1 MTTSREGRDVK
12 ASHRWS
18 RSAGLVL
25 VVLGL
30 AAPAARATDITN
42 PAQHPAPIDVTIDGQ
57 VYRDG
62 ADTLPGYDD
71 YACTPIPNVQ
81 YDFADDEIQYYD
93 GDGNLITT
101 AHWTEWDRISSY
113 QTWAAQQHA
122 GTPSNTTTTGSG
134 TSTPAPTSTTTTS
147 AGTSAPAATSQ
158 AGAGTGTAAPA
169 ATSQAGAGAT
179 TKTTNSVAKTKGATT
194 KTTSAAT
201 SPATKTTSAT
211 RKTTRSA
218 AAHGTTTTTAGT
230 PKEATS
236 SHAKKGGTST
246 ASIVKHGT
254 ANRHAATAAPTTAAD
269 TSAGATSA
277 APAAAAGAASTAR
290 GTAAP
295 AATPGAGGA
304 PKYKLVSD
312 TGAGGVGDTRPVG
325 VGILVAIFALAGV
338 VFLFGSAKRRAF
350 SRRTQHL

>member
-1 MTTSREGRDVK
+1 MTTQREGRDVK
-12 ASHRWS
+12 AFHRRL

-122 GTPSNTTTTGSG
+122 GTPSNTTATGSG
-134 TSTPAPTSTTTTS
+134 TATPAPTSTTTTS
-147 AGTSAPAATSQ
+147 AGASAPVAAGPTTTGAGTSAPATTSPTTT
-158 AGAGTGTAAPA
+158 GA
-169 ATSQAGAGAT
+169 S
-179 TKTTNSVAKTKGATT
+179 TKTINSAAKTKSTAT

-201 SPATKTTSAT
+201 SPAAETQSAT
-211 RKTTRSA
+211 RKTTRSTA
-218 AAHGTTTTTAGT
+218 THGTTSTTTAGT
-230 PKEATS
+230 PKTAAS
-236 SHAKKGGTST
+236 SHARKGGAST
-246 ASIVKHGT
+246 AAAAKHGT
-254 ANRHAATAAPTTAAD
+254 AAKSHAATAAPTTAAAPP
-269 TSAGATSA
+269 SAA
-277 APAAAAGAASTAR
+277 APATTAQ

-295 AATPGAGGA
+295 SATPSAAGA

-325 VGILVAIFALAGV
+325 VGILMAIFALAGV

-350 SRRTQHL
+350 SRRVQHL